1 MPDKKRI
8 VRARLTTWR
17 LSFEKSAG
25 EEREIEGCRGE
36 KNLKHG
42 IEKKREKRKKKEDK
56 EDERRRASISQ
67 CSEKKRGRV
76 DRLERCAEARKVAKC
91 LSRRSVA
98 RAHALLRRF
107 LRVSS
112 VPFRST
118 GLCSPLSR
126 MLISSEPTWPLRL
139 VRASA
144 SLIHRRGVLLLLPP
158 PCASPA
164 ENLPSRGENLKFKR
178 KWPSRV
184 VVVVVIADDVVLLRA
199 IPLF

>member
-1 MPDKKRI
+1 MPGKKRI
-8 VRARLTTWR
+8 VRARLATWR

-42 IEKKREKRKKKEDK
+42 IEKKREKRKKKENK

-67 CSEKKRGRV
+67 CSEKKREEWIGWSGVQRPGR
-76 DRLERCAEARKVAKC
+76 
-91 LSRRSVA
+91 SRSVSLVDLWL
-98 RAHALLRRF
+98 AHTLF
-107 LRVSS
+107 SVVSFGS
-112 VPFRST
+112 LPSFSFYR
-118 GLCSPLSR
+118 LCSLSR

-158 PCASPA
+158 AYASPA